1 MCFIIISQVQS
12 KNNKQWNK
20 DTNST
25 GEQFECDQCFSVD
38 FEILIQNRL
47 ICKPYQQ
54 WNEVNILILIFT
66 VPSIFLVRKMIRET
80 WLTPSYNNTGQVR
93 HAFLIGTTN
102 DEILTSQVKQ
112 EHCCY
117 MVVHYRCLLLDYVK
131 YETRTLRQNGM
142 YLLKNTPTVVIMG
155 YVMVLGT
162 SLVSIPYTIY

>member
-12 KNNKQWNK
+12 KSNKQWNK

-117 MVVHYRCLLLDYVK
+117 MVVH
-131 YETRTLRQNGM
+131 
-142 YLLKNTPTVVIMG
+142 
-155 YVMVLGT
+155 
-162 SLVSIPYTIY
+162 